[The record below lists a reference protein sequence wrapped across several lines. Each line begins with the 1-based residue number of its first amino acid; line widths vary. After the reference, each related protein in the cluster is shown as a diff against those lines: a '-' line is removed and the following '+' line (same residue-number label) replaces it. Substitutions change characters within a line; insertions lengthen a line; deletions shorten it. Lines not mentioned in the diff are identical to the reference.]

1 MVVPGTTVFHGD
13 LYPPNVHQKL
23 PMGTGIREK
32 LRQKL
37 DSLLPHTNF
46 TRSSCQTSQRVNHMP
61 RRKTYSNREKLHIL
75 DGIDKLFQSGEEHS
89 FQACCRAVGIQPGQA
104 RQ

>member
-37 DSLLPHTNF
+37 AENLAALCGSMLCPPKCGATNWV
-46 TRSSCQTSQRVNHMP
+46 QKQKYNW
-61 RRKTYSNREKLHIL
+61 
-75 DGIDKLFQSGEEHS
+75 
-89 FQACCRAVGIQPGQA
+89 
-104 RQ
+104 